1 MAASLFREYRD
12 DSWGLGSA
20 GGGEVWWQ
28 LHSLESTGMTAG
40 GKACPLV
47 CSVHTWAVPPL

>member
-1 MAASLFREYRD
+1 MAALLFREYRD
-12 DSWGLGSA
+12 DSWGLVSA

-40 GKACPLV
+40 GWVQLEEMR
-47 CSVHTWAVPPL
+47 SGGSFTL